1 MHTNLEE
8 LISSHKSKKETFK
21 ALKGYLKEYK
31 NSLGSTPI
39 NSASIFLYKHTKM
52 IDHFI
57 TFLYKIS
64 ARECFLNFLPL
75 SSNIPLTVVAL
86 GSYGREEL
94 CIYSDIDIMIVYK
107 DIKGYNT
114 TPLIEGILYGSW
126 DSGLKLGHRVHEIS
140 ELQEAARSDIT
151 IKSAMIEG
159 RYICGSKP
167 LWFEV
172 ENEIVKIRKESKK
185 EFIKDKIDE
194 YERRHKKNPLAL
206 EPNIKECSGGL
217 RDANTLFWI
226 LNTMYNINSLKEAV
240 GIVYDERSYREF
252 KQAYEFI
259 QKTRIALHQIKGK
272 KNDTL
277 SFELIPELAKATNI
291 ERKSDKM
298 AQFAFSKKLLESLN
312 GVESFCQIAICK
324 ASKSFF
330 ATKSIK
336 ELRSKRDEKGIYI
349 IEDKAYRAFNKKPLK
364 AKEVVDIFID
374 LPDKDIKLGASL
386 LELVKNCKVPRV
398 QDRELY
404 KRFAQIMSR
413 ENSYEI
419 LKLFFRGELLQILLP
434 PFKKILNLPQFD
446 GYHHYPVDIHTINN
460 IKMLENIQN
469 QEVRDIYEGFSK
481 KEKLLL
487 RFLLLFHDIGKGR
500 VQDHHRLGRNIWIKY
515 AKNYGFTQNE
525 IKLGAKLILCHTL
538 MSKTAQ
544 GEDIYNENRILLFA
558 SKIEDKKSLEFL
570 YVMTHCDMRAVG
582 ENVLNHFIEKLL
594 HDLFLNTISALENRG
609 LIDETKQRIKK
620 EEIIK
625 KSEAFNSL
633 EPKLQKKLLE
643 LDVNMLFIKHKS
655 NEIVEMVK
663 RAQNIQTYSYDITH
677 NSLLIIEIYK
687 KTALNLGYLL
697 GKLSYL
703 NIASMD
709 VFRLQDGVKYF
720 KIEFHEKAED
730 DDVMMMHQLI
740 EDSFDMSKEVSLNK
754 PTIKKRDITLNQ
766 NHSRTLAEVKVK
778 AKDQKGLLAYIAT
791 VFDSLNIEIVSAK
804 VHTQKGVANDLF
816 LIEKNGSFW
825 NNKEK
830 VITKITG

>member
-1 MHTNLEE
+1 MHTTLEE
-8 LISSHKSKKETFK
+8 LISSHKSRSETFK
-21 ALKGYLKEYK
+21 ALKGYLKEYQS
-31 NSLGSTPI
+31 SLGDIPI
-39 NSASIFLYKHTKM
+39 GSASSFLYKHTKT

-57 TFLYKIS
+57 TFLYKIA
-64 ARECFLNFLPL
+64 ARESFLNFLPL
-75 SSNIPLTVVAL
+75 SSNIPVTVVAL

-126 DSGLKLGHRVHEIS
+126 DSGLKLGHRVHEIK
-140 ELQEAARSDIT
+140 ELQEAAKSDIT

-194 YERRHKKNPLAL
+194 HEKRHKKNPLSL
-206 EPNIKECSGGL
+206 EPNIKECSGGI

-240 GIVYDERSYREF
+240 GVVYDEKSYREF

-277 SFELIPELAKATNI
+277 SFELIPELARLTHI
-291 ERKSDKM
+291 ERKSEKM

-312 GVESFCQIAICK
+312 KVESFCEIAICK

-336 ELRSKRDEKGIYI
+336 DLRDKRDKKGTYI
-349 IEDKAYRAFNKKPLK
+349 VEDEAFRAFSTKSLK
-364 AKEVVDIFID
+364 AKDILDILIA
-374 LPDKDIKLGASL
+374 LPDRDISLGASF
-386 LELVKNCKVPRV
+386 LELIKNSKTGRV
-398 QDRELY
+398 QDGELY
-404 KRFAQIMSR
+404 KKFTQIVSR
-413 ENSYEI
+413 NHSYEM
-419 LKLFFRGELLQILLP
+419 LKLFFRGEILQILLP

-446 GYHHYPVDIHTINN
+446 GYHHYPVDIHTINT
-460 IKMLENIQN
+460 IHMLEHIKNR
-469 QEVRDIYEGFSK
+469 EVQTLYESFSK
-481 KEKLLL
+481 KERVLLK
-487 RFLLLFHDIGKGR
+487 FLLLFHDIGKGR
-500 VQDHHRLGRNIWIKY
+500 AQDHHRLGRNIWIKY
-515 AKNYGFTQNE
+515 AKNYGFTQAE
-525 IKLGAKLILCHTL
+525 IKLGAKLILHHTL
-538 MSKTAQ
+538 MSRTAQ

-558 SKIEDKKSLEFL
+558 SKIEDRKTLEFL
-570 YVMTHCDMRAVG
+570 YVMTYSDMKAVG
-582 ENVLNHFIEKLL
+582 ENVLNHFVEKLL
-594 HDLFLNTISALENRG
+594 HDLYKNTVSALENRG
-609 LIDETKQRIKK
+609 LIDETKQRLKK

-625 KSEAFNSL
+625 KSEAFSKL
-633 EPKLQKKLLE
+633 DAKLQKKLLK
-643 LDVNMLFIKHKS
+643 LDVNMLFLKHKS

-663 RAQNIQTYSYDITH
+663 RAESIEKYSYDIS
-677 NSLLIIEIYK
+677 NDNLLTIEIYK
-687 KTALNLGYLL
+687 NSALNLGYLL

-709 VFRLQDGVKYF
+709 VFRLQDKVKYF
-720 KIEFHEKAED
+720 KIEFHEKAEED
-730 DDVMMMHQLI
+730 DIMMMHHLI
-740 EDSFDMSKEVSLNK
+740 DDSFDMSREVSLNK
-754 PTIKKRDITLNQ
+754 PIIKKRDVTLNES
-766 NHSRTLAEVKVK
+766 HSRTLAEVKVR

-791 VFDSLNIEIVSAK
+791 VFDSLGIEIVSAK
-804 VHTQKGVANDLF
+804 IHTQKGVANDLF
-816 LIEKNGSFW
+816 LIEKNGNFW

-830 VITKITG
+830 VITKILG